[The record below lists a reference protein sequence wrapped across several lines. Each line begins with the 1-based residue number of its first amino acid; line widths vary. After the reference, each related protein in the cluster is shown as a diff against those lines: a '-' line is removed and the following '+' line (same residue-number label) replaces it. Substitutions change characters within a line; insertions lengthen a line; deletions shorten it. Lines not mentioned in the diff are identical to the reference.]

1 MELTSIDY
9 AKMIQYASLKMFQQH
24 LNKTQIH
31 KILFYVYGVYYAQ
44 TDKLLFTDDTP
55 KVWPYGPVFPRVNK
69 RINVG
74 EFVSLS
80 DKGAEEFSKHKD
92 ALLIIKNAVSM
103 MYNKSAISLTE
114 WSHRDDSPWYKTLN
128 PIDENGGKLPQ
139 CEWNTPINPK
149 YIKEYFSNPRNLS
162 IDDYLWK

>member
-9 AKMIQYASLKMFQQH
+9 ARMIQYASLKMFQQH

-69 RINVG
+69 RIKVG
-74 EFVSLS
+74 ENITLS
-80 DKGAEEFSKHKD
+80 ESGAEVFGKNIEALHIIKD
-92 ALLIIKNAVSM
+92 AVVM
-103 MYNKSAISLTE
+103 MHNKSALSLTE
-114 WSHRDDSPWYKTLN
+114 WSHRDDSPWYRTLN
-128 PIDENGGKLPQ
+128 PVDDNGVPLAQ
-139 CEWNTPINPK
+139 CEWNTPIKPE
-149 YIKEYFSNPRNLS
+149 YIKEYFSNPRNLN
-162 IDDYLWK
+162 IDECF